1 MFHVGMTKTLSFS
14 LDKEDT
20 TWDFQPTDDSNHG
33 LCGQTCRPSLRHSV
47 LGVTTARLPAQPW
60 QKSCPQRWSSSSF
73 KLAHS
78 ARLVQASKLRVSSC
92 RKAQIPLLLLLL
104 PFPHPRTIWRYV
116 FPPCPTTGS
125 LIKATSPPNPTS
137 LPTKAR
143 PWSNRWAKIPP
154 LSVSLP
160 FSIILRGQQSH
171 QEAAFETE
179 T

>member
-78 ARLVQASKLRVSSC
+78 ARLVQASKLRVHLAGRPKSPCSFSYC
-92 RKAQIPLLLLLL
+92 
-104 PFPHPRTIWRYV
+104 PFPSTNHLALCLSPLPHNWLPHQSD
-116 FPPCPTTGS
+116 FPSQPHFSTDE
-125 LIKATSPPNPTS
+125 SPSMEQPLGEDNP
-137 LPTKAR
+137 P
-143 PWSNRWAKIPP
+143 
-154 LSVSLP
+154 SVSLP

-171 QEAAFETE
+171 QEAAFETD